1 MKVDKFFKGQYVKA
15 ADLDDDDLNPRV
27 IDRVEVATFDSGD
40 KPVLFFQDDD
50 RGLVL
55 NKTNTRTIGAAYG
68 YETDAWAGKRVIL
81 FTTTVDFQ
89 GSTVDAIRVKIP
101 KAQPSQVS
109 QPEDG
114 IPF

>member
-1 MKVDKFFKGQYVKA
+1 MNINKLFKSNYLKA
-15 ADLDDDDLNPRV
+15 ADLEEDLTTMV
-27 IDRVEVATFDSGD
+27 IDRVEVAEFDSGD
-40 KPVLFFQDDD
+40 KAVLFFRDEE

-68 YETDAWAGKRVIL
+68 YETDAWAGKRVVL

-109 QPEDG
+109 QPEDR
-114 IPF
+114 IPL

>member
-1 MKVDKFFKGQYVKA
+1 MNINKLFKSNYLKA
-15 ADLDDDDLNPRV
+15 ADLEEDMATMV
-27 IDRVEVATFDSGD
+27 IDRVDVADFDTGE
-40 KPVLFFQDDD
+40 KPVLFFEGEE

-55 NKTNTRTIGAAYG
+55 NKTNTRAIGTAYG

-89 GSTVDAIRVKIP
+89 GSMVDAIRVKIP
-101 KAQPSQVS
+101 KAKIQQIP
-109 QPEDG
+109 QPEER

>member
-1 MKVDKFFKGQYVKA
+1 MNITKLFKSNYLKA
-15 ADLDDDDLNPRV
+15 ADLEEDLTTMV
-27 IDRVEVATFDSGD
+27 IDRVEVAEFDSGD
-40 KPVLFFQDDD
+40 KAVLFFQGEE

-68 YETDAWAGKRVIL
+68 YETDAWAGKRVVL

-109 QPEDG
+109 QPEDR
-114 IPF
+114 ILF